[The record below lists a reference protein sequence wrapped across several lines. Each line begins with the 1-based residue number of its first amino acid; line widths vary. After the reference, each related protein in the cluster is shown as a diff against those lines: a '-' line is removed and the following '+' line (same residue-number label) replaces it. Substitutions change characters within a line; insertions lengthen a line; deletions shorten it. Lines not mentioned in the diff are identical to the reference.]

1 MTAPAADTAPVQPL
15 RFVLTR
21 GNVYLLA
28 GCSVLAS
35 LLILL
40 MGIAVG
46 ARQAVQ
52 PSAAYATSA
61 AANPGISR

>member
-1 MTAPAADTAPVQPL
+1 VAPAKPL

-21 GNVYLLA
+21 GNVMLLA

-46 ARQAVQ
+46 ARQAQ

>member
-1 MTAPAADTAPVQPL
+1 L
-15 RFVLTR
+15 RFVFAR
-21 GNVYLLA
+21 GHVALLA

-35 LLILL
+35 VLILL

-46 ARQAVQ
+46 VRQAQ
-52 PSAAYATSA
+52 SAVTHASPA